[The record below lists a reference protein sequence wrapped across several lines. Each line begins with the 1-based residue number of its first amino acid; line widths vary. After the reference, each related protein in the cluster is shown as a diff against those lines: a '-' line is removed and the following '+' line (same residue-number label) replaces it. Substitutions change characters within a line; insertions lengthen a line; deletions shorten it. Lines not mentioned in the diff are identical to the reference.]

1 MINSKFT
8 IITFYQFK
16 KIDDILI
23 IKNALSHFCKF
34 NKIKGTIILA
44 EEGINGTIA
53 GISASIIKFELHL
66 KGLGFTNYNSKYSYS
81 KFTPF
86 FRLKVKNKKEIVTLR
101 SKDVDTENI
110 TGKKIKPED
119 WNNLILNQET
129 ILIDVRNN
137 FEVEMGTF
145 KNSIN
150 PNTKSFTEFKSY
162 IKNNLNKAKDK
173 KIAMFCTGGIR
184 CEKASY
190 YMKSQGFENVFQ
202 LNGGIL
208 KYLEDV
214 DKKNSF
220 WEGEC
225 FVFDNRVSVTHEL
238 KRGTYEL
245 CRGCNNPISLQDKQT
260 NKYEK
265 DVSCPKCYEFLSQD
279 KKNRSRERSKQ
290 IQLSEKHNRPYPYR
304 DLTVDR
310 YLQQ

>member
-23 IKNALSHFCKF
+23 IKNDLSHFCKF

-44 EEGINGTIA
+44 EEGINATIA
-53 GISASIIKFELHL
+53 GISACIIKFELHL
-66 KGLGFTNYNSKYSYS
+66 KRLGFTNYNSKYSYS
-81 KFTPF
+81 KFNPF
-86 FRLKVKNKKEIVTLR
+86 FRLKVRNKKEIVTLR

-110 TGKKIKPED
+110 TGKKIKPKD

-162 IKNNLNKAKDK
+162 IKNNLNRAKDK

-184 CEKASY
+184 CEKISSY
-190 YMKSQGFENVFQ
+190 MIKKGFKDVNQ
-202 LNGGIL
+202 LQGGIL
-208 KYLEDV
+208 SYLE
-214 DKKNSF
+214 KTSFENSL
-220 WEGEC
+220 WNGEC
-225 FVFDNRVSVTHEL
+225 FVFDNRVSIKNEL
-238 KRGTYEL
+238 KDGSYEL
-245 CRGCNNPISLQDKQT
+245 CYACRYPLSQEMRKSKKFIKGT
-260 NKYEK
+260 
-265 DVSCPKCYEFLSQD
+265 SCPNCFGKITEL
-279 KKNRSRERSKQ
+279 KKKSLKDRSKQ
-290 IQLSEKHNRPYPYR
+290 IAVAKKKGLYSPYIKQTVN
-304 DLTVDR
+304 DL
-310 YLQQ
+310 

>member
-23 IKNALSHFCKF
+23 IKNDLSHFCKF
-34 NKIKGTIILA
+34 NKIKGTIIIA

-53 GISASIIKFELHL
+53 GTAKSIIKFELHL
-66 KGLGFTNYNSKYSYS
+66 KRLGFTGYNSKYSYS
-81 KFTPF
+81 KFMPF
-86 FRLKVKNKKEIVTLR
+86 FRLKVRNKKEIVTLR

-162 IKNNLNKAKDK
+162 IKNNLNEAKDK

-184 CEKASY
+184 CEKISSY
-190 YMKSQGFENVFQ
+190 MIKKGFKDVNQ
-202 LNGGIL
+202 LQGGIL
-208 KYLEDV
+208 SYLE
-214 DKKNSF
+214 KTSFENSL
-220 WEGEC
+220 WNGEC
-225 FVFDNRVSVTHEL
+225 FVFDNRVSIKNEL
-238 KRGTYEL
+238 KDGSFVLCHACRYPLSQEMLKSKKYKKGT
-245 CRGCNNPISLQDKQT
+245 
-260 NKYEK
+260 
-265 DVSCPKCYEFLSQD
+265 SCPNCYGKISEL
-279 KKNRSRERSKQ
+279 KKKSLKDRSKQ
-290 IQLSEKHNRPYPYR
+290 IRVAKKKGLYSPYIKQTVN
-304 DLTVDR
+304 DL
-310 YLQQ
+310 

>member
-23 IKNALSHFCKF
+23 IKNELSHFCKF

-53 GISASIIKFELHL
+53 GIFPSIIKFELHL

-184 CEKASY
+184 CEKISSY
-190 YMKSQGFENVFQ
+190 MIKKGFKDVNQ
-202 LNGGIL
+202 LHGGIL
-208 KYLEDV
+208 SYLE
-214 DKKNSF
+214 KTSFENSL
-220 WEGEC
+220 WNGEC
-225 FVFDNRVSVTHEL
+225 FVFDNRVSIKNEL
-238 KRGTYEL
+238 KDGSYVL
-245 CRGCNNPISLQDKQT
+245 CHACRYP
-260 NKYEK
+260 
-265 DVSCPKCYEFLSQD
+265 LSQD
-279 KKNRSRERSKQ
+279 MLKSKKYKKGTSCPNCYGQISELKKKSLKDRRKQ
-290 IQLSEKHNRPYPYR
+290 ITVAKKKGLYSPYIK
-304 DLTVDR
+304 LTVND
-310 YLQQ
+310 L